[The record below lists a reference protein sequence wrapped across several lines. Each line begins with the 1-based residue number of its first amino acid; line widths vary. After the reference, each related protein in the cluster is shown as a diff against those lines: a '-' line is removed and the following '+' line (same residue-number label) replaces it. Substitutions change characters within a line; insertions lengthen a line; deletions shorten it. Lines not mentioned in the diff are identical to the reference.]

1 MPSVVAAMM
10 HDIVPLAD
18 TMKGDA
24 MLLHLGA
31 DRWNSFATKAPL
43 AWASVPWDKSQQ
55 PAVPD
60 ERGIYAFT
68 VEFANPLLPRHGYIL
83 YVGIAGDKTSTGTL
97 RDRFSSYFTTKE
109 KDRGRTR
116 VGYMLNRW
124 EGHLTFQYAEICDHR
139 FNLHKL
145 EKQLCDSII
154 PYASRNDLSAKIR
167 KAKEAA
173 GL

>member
-1 MPSVVAAMM
+1 MM
-10 HDIVPLAD
+10 HDIVPLTD

-31 DRWNSFATKAPL
+31 DRWSSFATNAPL
-43 AWASVPWDKSQQ
+43 AWASVPWRKSQKAEV
-55 PAVPD
+55 PAQ
-60 ERGIYAFT
+60 RGIYAFT

-83 YVGIAGDKTSTGTL
+83 YVGITGDKASARTL
-97 RDRFSSYFTTKE
+97 RDRFASYFTRKE
-109 KDRGRTR
+109 MEVGRTR
-116 VGYMLNRW
+116 VGYMLNKW
-124 EGHLTFQYAEICDHR
+124 EGHLSFQYAEVRDHR

-145 EKQLCDSII
+145 EKQLCDSIV
-154 PYASRNDLSAKIR
+154 PFASRNDLSAKIR